1 MIKLI
6 TEDNV
11 QLSAYKKSKAIED
24 YEKMQGNPDPRR
36 VYRTEE
42 TPPEL
47 REMFLKEL
55 DRIADGGTNDE

>member
-24 YEKMQGNPDPRR
+24 YETKGIISLPEGVVVKSIQTLPAQDDVYTTIIIIGRR
-36 VYRTEE
+36 
-42 TPPEL
+42 
-47 REMFLKEL
+47 
-55 DRIADGGTNDE
+55 